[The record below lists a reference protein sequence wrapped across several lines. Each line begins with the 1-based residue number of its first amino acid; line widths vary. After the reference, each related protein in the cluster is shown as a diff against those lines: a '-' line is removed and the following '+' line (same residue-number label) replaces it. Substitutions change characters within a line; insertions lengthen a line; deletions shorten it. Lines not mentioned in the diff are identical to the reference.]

1 MFLRDMGVLGKTATK
16 NGWVFFV
23 FLFIY
28 LNLLTIFFLLLD
40 YVYMSGHHTFVHHHL
55 IPM

>member
-16 NGWVFFV
+16 NGCVFFV
-23 FLFIY
+23 LFIN

-55 IPM
+55 IPT